1 MIENGKWGGWLFD
14 VFGVWCGVSQNEREL
29 EIERERERERES
41 ECVCCYLKS
50 PTTLYKLNHS
60 TVMTTEFYRSVVKH
74 TETLF

>member
-14 VFGVWCGVSQNEREL
+14 VFGVWCGVMQN
-29 EIERERERERES
+29 ERERERETVCVCV
-41 ECVCCYLKS
+41 CVCCYLKS